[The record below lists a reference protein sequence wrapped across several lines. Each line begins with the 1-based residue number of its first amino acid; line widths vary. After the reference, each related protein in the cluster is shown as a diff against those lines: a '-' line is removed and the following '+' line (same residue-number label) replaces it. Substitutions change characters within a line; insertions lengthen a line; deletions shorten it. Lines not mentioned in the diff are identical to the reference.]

1 MSVPN
6 PIPHKTLYINDYIC
20 SCYAFVFIFEFSEY
34 ISKHILQFHAFFFMY
49 NLILGSRND
58 IINRMFMEK
67 ISAIPK
73 PEIGVRILLS
83 QEVGVKK
90 HNEDFLILTVLF
102 CLFMLCWIFAFLN
115 FIGIDV

>member
-1 MSVPN
+1 
-6 PIPHKTLYINDYIC
+6 
-20 SCYAFVFIFEFSEY
+20 
-34 ISKHILQFHAFFFMY
+34 
-49 NLILGSRND
+49 
-58 IINRMFMEK
+58 MEK
-67 ISAIPK
+67 ISAISK

-90 HNEDFLILTVLF
+90 HNEDFLILTVLL

>member
-1 MSVPN
+1 M
-6 PIPHKTLYINDYIC
+6 
-20 SCYAFVFIFEFSEY
+20 
-34 ISKHILQFHAFFFMY
+34 QFHTFFFMY

>member
-1 MSVPN
+1 
-6 PIPHKTLYINDYIC
+6 
-20 SCYAFVFIFEFSEY
+20 
-34 ISKHILQFHAFFFMY
+34 
-49 NLILGSRND
+49 
-58 IINRMFMEK
+58 MEK

-90 HNEDFLILTVLF
+90 HNEDFLILTVLL
-102 CLFMLCWIFAFLN
+102 CLFTLCWIFAFLN

>member
-1 MSVPN
+1 
-6 PIPHKTLYINDYIC
+6 
-20 SCYAFVFIFEFSEY
+20 
-34 ISKHILQFHAFFFMY
+34 
-49 NLILGSRND
+49 
-58 IINRMFMEK
+58 MFMEK

-90 HNEDFLILTVLF
+90 QNEDFLILTVLF

>member
-1 MSVPN
+1 M
-6 PIPHKTLYINDYIC
+6 IPHKVLNIRGYIC
-20 SCYAFVFIFEFSEY
+20 TCLALFFIFVFIRLLEY
-34 ISKHILQFHAFFFMY
+34 QILQFHTFFFMY

>member
-1 MSVPN
+1 MFR
-6 PIPHKTLYINDYIC
+6 KW
-20 SCYAFVFIFEFSEY
+20 
-34 ISKHILQFHAFFFMY
+34 
-49 NLILGSRND
+49 G

-83 QEVGVKK
+83 RKIGVKK
-90 HNEDFLILTVLF
+90 HDEDFLILTMLF

>member
-1 MSVPN
+1 
-6 PIPHKTLYINDYIC
+6 
-20 SCYAFVFIFEFSEY
+20 
-34 ISKHILQFHAFFFMY
+34 
-49 NLILGSRND
+49 
-58 IINRMFMEK
+58 MEK

-83 QEVGVKK
+83 QEVGIKK

>member
-1 MSVPN
+1 
-6 PIPHKTLYINDYIC
+6 
-20 SCYAFVFIFEFSEY
+20 
-34 ISKHILQFHAFFFMY
+34 
-49 NLILGSRND
+49 
-58 IINRMFMEK
+58 MEK

-83 QEVGVKK
+83 RKIGVKK
-90 HNEDFLILTVLF
+90 HDEDFLTVLF

>member
-1 MSVPN
+1 
-6 PIPHKTLYINDYIC
+6 
-20 SCYAFVFIFEFSEY
+20 
-34 ISKHILQFHAFFFMY
+34 
-49 NLILGSRND
+49 
-58 IINRMFMEK
+58 MEK

-102 CLFMLCWIFAFLN
+102 CLFMLWAHPII
-115 FIGIDV
+115 IGGMHKS